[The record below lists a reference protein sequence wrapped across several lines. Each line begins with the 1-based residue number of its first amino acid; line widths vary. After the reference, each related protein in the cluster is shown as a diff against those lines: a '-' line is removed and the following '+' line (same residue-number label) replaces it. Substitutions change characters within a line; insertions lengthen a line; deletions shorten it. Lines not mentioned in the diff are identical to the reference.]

1 MNCFRCLI
9 FLAALL
15 FNLTV
20 KSTSYNSLGQTG
32 LINLPTAEI
41 HNEESIYLTFT
52 KNSFSKLGTL
62 TITPFDWMEASYF
75 YYRPEDLLWGSKAG
89 SYLDKGF
96 NVKFLYRSK
105 NFYLPDIAIGLDDFA
120 GTGQFTKEYVS
131 ATYKFKNSSF
141 TSGLIWSNKL
151 AGNSIK
157 NPLSY
162 VSDSFDTRLE
172 SSDEYSLGGKPS
184 TDLWFKGDAFLF
196 AGFEYHIIPNRLS
209 FKIEN
214 DPYDYLKFSCC
225 GEGISDKSNSLRKKD
240 SNYNIG
246 FSYKFKKFGNIDF
259 SHIKGN
265 TWNLSFSIGF
275 SSKQPI
281 RKKNDFIPVIRNK
294 NFNQQKKYEFYYDLL
309 YNLNQNNLY
318 LQTAEVDESNN
329 ELAITIDSAEH
340 INPIIYSSRAA
351 YISKKVADANK
362 LDFNSYKVGH
372 ITRGIQINDISFKQ
386 SDLEN
391 ANKSPYVLI
400 KRRSKVA
407 GVNPIQYKSHEFQ
420 PIVPF
425 PLIMNSISPD
435 IRTHIGS
442 PERFLFSGIGIKLTT
457 EIQLNRNLTLTSIIG
472 QNITNTFDKKVSEP
486 NSLLPKVRTEI
497 VDYLQESNDLYIK
510 ILQSDYIAPIKKNIY
525 ARLSFGYLEEM
536 YGGIS
541 TEILYKP
548 FSNNFALSA
557 EFNKVKKRN
566 YDGRFDF
573 LEYKTHTSHLNTAYY
588 HPQSNIL
595 LKLSYG
601 EYLAGDRGYTFDIS
615 RRMPSGWQSGFYFTR
630 TNVSEVEFGEGSF
643 DKGFYFKIPFNIFQK
658 KYSKN
663 SIDLSLKTMTR
674 DGGQKLI
681 IQNKLIDSFYGSS
694 FDEINENWNS
704 FLD

>member
-1 MNCFRCLI
+1 
-9 FLAALL
+9 
-15 FNLTV
+15 
-20 KSTSYNSLGQTG
+20 
-32 LINLPTAEI
+32 
-41 HNEESIYLTFT
+41 
-52 KNSFSKLGTL
+52 
-62 TITPFDWMEASYF
+62 
-75 YYRPEDLLWGSKAG
+75 
-89 SYLDKGF
+89 
-96 NVKFLYRSK
+96 
-105 NFYLPDIAIGLDDFA
+105 
-120 GTGQFTKEYVS
+120 
-131 ATYKFKNSSF
+131 
-141 TSGLIWSNKL
+141 
-151 AGNSIK
+151 
-157 NPLSY
+157 
-162 VSDSFDTRLE
+162 
-172 SSDEYSLGGKPS
+172 
-184 TDLWFKGDAFLF
+184 
-196 AGFEYHIIPNRLS
+196 
-209 FKIEN
+209 
-214 DPYDYLKFSCC
+214 
-225 GEGISDKSNSLRKKD
+225 
-240 SNYNIG
+240 
-246 FSYKFKKFGNIDF
+246 
-259 SHIKGN
+259 
-265 TWNLSFSIGF
+265 
-275 SSKQPI
+275 
-281 RKKNDFIPVIRNK
+281 
-294 NFNQQKKYEFYYDLL
+294 
-309 YNLNQNNLY
+309 
-318 LQTAEVDESNN
+318 
-329 ELAITIDSAEH
+329 
-340 INPIIYSSRAA
+340 
-351 YISKKVADANK
+351 
-362 LDFNSYKVGH
+362 
-372 ITRGIQINDISFKQ
+372 
-386 SDLEN
+386 
-391 ANKSPYVLI
+391 
-400 KRRSKVA
+400 
-407 GVNPIQYKSHEFQ
+407 
-420 PIVPF
+420 
-425 PLIMNSISPD
+425 MNSISPD